1 MHNDPE
7 AITKKYDFQEF
18 KQSYPIIPALCL
30 GASYEVVDMMINT
43 FPEAVQGEGDI
54 LHTVCSGDYDV
65 NAEALGRLIEC
76 CPDAVQKQ
84 NCKGNTALHIACESG
99 AAFGVVKVLITK
111 HTKAL
116 VMKNNRAE
124 TPLHLACIR
133 DAPLNVIQL
142 LLSKSPSSLWI
153 QNCNGRTPLMC
164 AEHWNASEDVVD
176 YILVGCARCRA
187 SKEGCNVDGDVQGI
201 HDWDLETL
209 LVHSSLF
216 RTSIISTEKQRG
228 LRIPKKS
235 YLAVMLNERHFDIV
249 NNNMFKSRW
258 PNCDGSAVKTAP
270 WLELLK
276 LAV

>member
-1 MHNDPE
+1 MPCKKIRINNILKKIQYAKKPVEDTVEELSLFELLNLQTSLEEGKKQYNDEAVLSAMHNDPE

-164 AEHWNASEDVVD
+164 AEHWNASEDVV
-176 YILVGCARCRA
+176 
-187 SKEGCNVDGDVQGI
+187 
-201 HDWDLETL
+201 
-209 LVHSSLF
+209 
-216 RTSIISTEKQRG
+216 
-228 LRIPKKS
+228 
-235 YLAVMLNERHFDIV
+235 M
-249 NNNMFKSRW
+249 
-258 PNCDGSAVKTAP
+258 
-270 WLELLK
+270 LLK
-276 LAV
+276 KWSRPSAKN